1 MNRDLTGG
9 TMDRF
14 LRLIPTPLLVLG
26 TMTVGFLLLLGP
38 IPDPIPFIDEALL
51 LFVFGGAVSTLLERR
66 RLASRAGRVEPSP
79 SPDPAVRG
87 LKAGRVTSDLKSA
100 TRELAKAAKSL
111 RAAGHPGPSLDA
123 LVGLP
128 DETRSDI
135 EELKAAEAYLSRKK
149 HDPYL
154 LDRELR
160 KLESLVAAAET
171 EGNER
176 GVSRARQASA
186 ATQAR
191 RAEVLGRR
199 ERRDDLLLS
208 MHRLATQSGALLE
221 DLRAV
226 QAERPGPP
234 FLAEGLPDL
243 DRRFADVLADLAQ
256 TRTAEVEVEQTLSR
270 GSVTPVTATARR
282 RSGLGGKETT
292 QE

>member
-1 MNRDLTGG
+1 
-9 TMDRF
+9 
-14 LRLIPTPLLVLG
+14 
-26 TMTVGFLLLLGP
+26 
-38 IPDPIPFIDEALL
+38 
-51 LFVFGGAVSTLLERR
+51 
-66 RLASRAGRVEPSP
+66 
-79 SPDPAVRG
+79 
-87 LKAGRVTSDLKSA
+87 VTSDLKSA
-100 TRELAKAAKSL
+100 TRELAKAAKAL

-123 LVGLP
+123 LVELP
-128 DETRSDI
+128 DEIRSDI
-135 EELKAAEAYLSRKK
+135 EELKAAEAYLSRKN
-149 HDPYL
+149 HDPYQ

-160 KLESLVAAAET
+160 KLEILVAEAET